1 MIKKYALVLF
11 VLLTSCDLI
20 DYHPYDGRIT
30 YKEDK
35 DINEMNIFKIR
46 NACQDKDTIRFI
58 FTGDTQRWLDETND
72 FVKHVNQRD
81 SIDFV
86 IHGGD
91 LTDFGIKK
99 EYIWQHSILSKLK
112 IPYVALIGNHDI
124 IGNGEL
130 VYEDMYGPKNFS
142 FSVGPSQ
149 YYGGGGTIRFIC
161 LPVIPIV
168 RSFPYSFVFLVMDT

>member
-1 MIKKYALVLF
+1 MIKKYALLLF

-30 YKEDK
+30 NKEDK
-35 DINEMNIFKIR
+35 DINETNIFKIR

-112 IPYVALIGNHDI
+112 YP
-124 IGNGEL
+124 
-130 VYEDMYGPKNFS
+130 M
-142 FSVGPSQ
+142 
-149 YYGGGGTIRFIC
+149 
-161 LPVIPIV
+161 LP
-168 RSFPYSFVFLVMDT
+168 